1 MRFAG
6 AIWLACALALAG
18 CIGPTALHEAIL
30 GYDEAISRLDR
41 EMLLLNIARKYNN
54 LPVHFTVTSSI
65 AATFDYRAQAGI
77 TGALLFPGSD
87 SLGLSLGTSVSE
99 NPTLSIIPIQ
109 GEEFTKRVLSPMDES
124 KFEFLLIQG
133 VPVDMVMRLMARGIE
148 IKNRD
153 GTFQRFVLN
162 SPTHPEE
169 YKEFR
174 RRALYLTWLSATRK
188 LFVGTLSFDRSV
200 RTLKAAPPSAGDLIN
215 AMEKGYH
222 WRRVAE
228 DGTYELRK
236 GVVGRVLVSNYDPRA
251 LGNAERETLNALATS
266 SPKNFVLVDIRPGL
280 PGGDYPL
287 FGSIKLRSFNSVLQ
301 FLADEISKT
310 SEFDVKKDSRT
321 GTVTRN
327 PRRTL
332 AIEISDGAPPP
343 GVSQVLFAGRHYHVG
358 NTLWDRQAFVILY
371 QLFQMTM
378 TDVSGAAVP
387 LITIGI

>member
-87 SLGLSLGTSVSE
+87 SLGLSLGASVSE

-162 SPTHPEE
+162 SPTRPEE

-174 RRALYLTWLSATRK
+174 RRALHLTWLSATRK
-188 LFVGTLSFDRSV
+188 LFVGTLSFHRSV
-200 RTLKAAPPSAGDLIN
+200 RTRKAAPPSAGDLIN
-215 AMEKGYH
+215 AMEKGYR

-266 SPKNFVLVDIRPGL
+266 SPKNFVLVDIRPDH

-287 FGSIKLRSFNSVLQ
+287 FGAIKLRSFNLVLQ
-301 FLADEISKT
+301 FLADEISKA

-332 AIEISDGAPPP
+332 AIEIADGAPPP
-343 GVSQVLFAGRHYHVG
+343 GVPQVLFAGRHYYVG

-371 QLFQMTM
+371 HLFQMTL

-387 LITIGI
+387 FITIGK